1 VKKLSVVTS
10 LIGYHPLLLD
20 TLKSVLNQRGVA
32 AEDLEYVVWYGGS
45 PNPLINDVIETFSD
59 RVRFL
64 GDNDDGLYDS
74 LAQVL
79 PLLSGEV
86 ICYLNVGDLWSPTTA
101 ADVINF
107 FSTRKDCQWICG
119 IQSFYD
125 ETGHMKGLLVP
136 HKFRTPFIQMGLYG
150 KRFGFPFIQQES
162 TFWRKELHEAI
173 DWNRLRR
180 FKLAGDAYLW
190 HTFSYV
196 TNLKVVPLLLGG
208 IRSHSNH
215 LSADH
220 EAYSIERQSMNS
232 PFRLKYLP
240 LYLYDQVIW
249 RLPNRVRLWL
259 LKRQLV
265 SSFTR

>member
-86 ICYLNVGDLWSPTTA
+86 ICYLNVVSHYCCRRNQLLFYKKRLSMDLWNSE
-101 ADVINF
+101 F
-107 FSTRKDCQWICG
+107 
-119 IQSFYD
+119 
-125 ETGHMKGLLVP
+125 
-136 HKFRTPFIQMGLYG
+136 
-150 KRFGFPFIQQES
+150 
-162 TFWRKELHEAI
+162 
-173 DWNRLRR
+173 LR
-180 FKLAGDAYLW
+180 
-190 HTFSYV
+190 
-196 TNLKVVPLLLGG
+196 
-208 IRSHSNH
+208 
-215 LSADH
+215 
-220 EAYSIERQSMNS
+220 
-232 PFRLKYLP
+232 
-240 LYLYDQVIW
+240 
-249 RLPNRVRLWL
+249 
-259 LKRQLV
+259 
-265 SSFTR
+265 